1 MFVCGDNKFIVFV
14 KVEQTVSALRVDGMR
29 VFCWSE
35 KLPHVAHTLSPVQP
49 SETVDEEAK
58 GQIDLN
64 NNHRFVRL

>member
-29 VFCWSE
+29 AFCWSE

-49 SETVDEEAK
+49 VK
-58 GQIDLN
+58 P
-64 NNHRFVRL
+64 